1 MDHRAQV
8 RSLLEKIR
16 ARCGE
21 RIREIG
27 ALGTLLRQRGFE
39 VFAKKRRVWQLGKE
53 PGFRDLPEF
62 VYRRKGWGEVS
73 LTKTCLVG
81 GSGQAIG
88 PYYVLHVRKGKGVK
102 GCEGRVYA
110 GDFRL
115 DDVSGLIEGLGRD
128 LAA

>member
-21 RIREIG
+21 RISNIGEI
-27 ALGTLLRQRGFE
+27 GTLLRQRGFE
-39 VFAKKRRVWQLGKE
+39 LTSAESEFN
-53 PGFRDLPEF
+53 DLPEF

-73 LTKTCLVG
+73 LTKTCSVG
-81 GSGQAIG
+81 RMGEIVG
-88 PYYVLHVRKGKGVK
+88 PYYVLHVRKGRGVE